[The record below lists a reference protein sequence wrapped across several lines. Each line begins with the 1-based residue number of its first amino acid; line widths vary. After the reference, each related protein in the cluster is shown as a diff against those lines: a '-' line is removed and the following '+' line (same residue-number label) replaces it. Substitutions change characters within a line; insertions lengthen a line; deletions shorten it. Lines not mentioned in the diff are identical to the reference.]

1 MPKIEFT
8 VYGAEQKCASCVH
21 LPSALE
27 TKEWL
32 EAALARK
39 FPDEAMTF
47 HYVDI
52 QAPQT
57 EQEREWSESILNE
70 KFFYPLVLLNGEVI
84 AEGNPQLK
92 KVTQQVEAALV
103 PQEKR

>member
-1 MPKIEFT
+1 MT

-32 EAALARK
+32 EAALTRK
-39 FPDEAMTF
+39 FPDANLSI

-52 QAPQT
+52 EQPEGE
-57 EQEREWSESILNE
+57 EQESYAEAILNDE
-70 KFFYPLVLLNGEVI
+70 YFYPLVILEGEVV
-84 AEGNPQLK
+84 AEGNPNLK
-92 KVTQQVEAALV
+92 TISAKIEELLAEA
-103 PQEKR
+103 

>member
-1 MPKIEFT
+1 MATIQFT

-32 EAALARK
+32 EAALVRK
-39 FPDEAMTF
+39 FPAETFQF

-52 QAPQT
+52 EHPHSA
-57 EQEREWSESILNE
+57 EERHYAEAILNDE
-70 KFFYPLVLLNGEVI
+70 YFYPLLVLNGEM
-84 AEGNPQLK
+84 
-92 KVTQQVEAALV
+92 
-103 PQEKR
+103 